1 MEEKKELEVD
11 HERIKQKKQ
20 KERMRVEEDLEKEK
34 KQIIENYAYL
44 LKEMKT
50 EELFIKERELIEYRT
65 EIEEKLTDEKEV

>member
-1 MEEKKELEVD
+1 
-11 HERIKQKKQ
+11 
-20 KERMRVEEDLEKEK
+20 MRVEEDLEKEK

-65 EIEEKLTDEKEV
+65 EIEEKLTDEKEVQ